1 MSLITNTSQI
11 PKSTKGHKGFTLIEI
26 LVALII
32 LSIGLLGIASMQV
45 QGMRNNQSAY
55 LKSQASILAYD
66 MADRMRAN
74 QARAIAGDYTPFD
87 TTGTVPA
94 DPGCI
99 NSNAGCDAANQA
111 TTDLFEWAN
120 KVNGTV
126 NGIPMLPDAEGT
138 IAVNAAGTIYT
149 ITVTWKETQW
159 DEANNT
165 NDVLDQSFSI
175 NFSL

>member
-1 MSLITNTSQI
+1 MSLI
-11 PKSTKGHKGFTLIEI
+11 KSAMRTQLLHSKEKGITLIEI
-26 LVALII
+26 LVTLII

-55 LKSQASILAYD
+55 LKSQASILVYD
-66 MADRMRAN
+66 MADRMRSN
-74 QARAIAGDYTPFD
+74 QARVLAGNYTPFD
-87 TTGTVPA
+87 TTGQVPA

-99 NSNAGCDAANQA
+99 DTNAGCDAANQA
-111 TTDLFEWAN
+111 ATDLFEWAD

-126 NGIPMLPDAEGT
+126 NGIPMLPDAKGT
-138 IAVNAAGTIYT
+138 IEVNAAGTLYT

-165 NDVLDQSFSI
+165 NDVFDQTFSI